1 MPPTSIYVLVDCLQ
15 FHGVVYHAIRLPQV
29 PADARP
35 RESVETRAFVFY
47 R

>member
-1 MPPTSIYVLVDCLQ
+1 LMFKTFDSIDGGLHPCSIHTAIHLSAAPP
-15 FHGVVYHAIRLPQV
+15 
-29 PADARP
+29 DAKP